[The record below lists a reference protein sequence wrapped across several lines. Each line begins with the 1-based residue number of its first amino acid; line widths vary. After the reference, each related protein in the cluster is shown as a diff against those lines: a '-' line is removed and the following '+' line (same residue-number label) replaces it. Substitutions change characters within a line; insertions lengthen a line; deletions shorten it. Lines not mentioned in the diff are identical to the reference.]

1 MIAHLHGELARVE
14 SDYVVV
20 DVNGV
25 GYKAH
30 LPLAVIA
37 QLPPIGGKVKL
48 LVSTIV
54 KEDAITLYG
63 FSDESQQGLFEL
75 LLTVSGVGPKV
86 ALNILSVLP
95 VETIVS
101 AIANESFLELNR
113 VPGVGTKTAQRIVLE
128 LREKIT
134 TLVWSFDKLR
144 MTGAARGTVPP
155 EQQMLNDAI
164 EGLVALGYN
173 RNDARAAAENAIR
186 SVADKRDT
194 AAVVTYALKMLAG

>member
-1 MIAHLHGELARVE
+1 LIAHLHGELARVE

-173 RNDARAAAENAIR
+173 RNDARAAAENALR

>member
-173 RNDARAAAENAIR
+173 RNDARAAAENALR